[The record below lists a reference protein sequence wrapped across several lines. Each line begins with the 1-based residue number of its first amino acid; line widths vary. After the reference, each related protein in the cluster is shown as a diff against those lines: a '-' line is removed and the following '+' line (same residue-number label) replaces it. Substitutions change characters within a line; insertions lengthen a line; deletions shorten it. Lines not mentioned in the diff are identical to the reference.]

1 MLEVQIPFEVIQRA
15 RKVADRIHENRAGN
29 KDKFLQGDEARA
41 DRMGFQVEFAHCYAY
56 KQSFPKVFKGKEVDE
71 FDSVLF
77 TDNENGLMQ
86 KLKFDVKTSDD
97 FLINKEQYARK
108 KVDAYLFE
116 KLNFLDYSTGAIFLK
131 IYGWIRKADVPAN
144 SELRKFEHNG
154 SEAYQVN
161 RSALKNPNLLYGM
174 IQPERI

>member
-1 MLEVQIPFEVIQRA
+1 MWQVKIPFEVIKQA
-15 RKVADRIHENRAGN
+15 RFVADKIHANRAGN
-29 KDKFLQGDEARA
+29 KDKFLQGDEAKA
-41 DRMGFQVEFAHCYAY
+41 DRMGFQVEFAHCYAF
-56 KQSFPKVFKGKEVDE
+56 KQPFPKIFEGKEVDE

-77 TDNENGLMQ
+77 TPNENGLLQ
-86 KLKFDVKTSDD
+86 LLKFDVKTSDD

-108 KVDAYLFE
+108 RVDAYLFE

-144 SELRKFEHNG
+144 SELRVFEHNG

-161 RSALKNPNLLYGM
+161 RNALKNPSLLYGM